1 MQGYLKFKET
11 EEELYE
17 VDVPEKPS
25 NKGIQQAIYFLT
37 CSYLNFVVKIKKWFH
52 IITVKEIYSGLI
64 FILPIDNAEIGG
76 QRKLKKCIQ
85 KVKKLMKKYHV
96 QQIVLSEELRRNE
109 AFLQEFQ
116 SNRKVEKAAHILDGT
131 EMMPYLI
138 KDIVEFISQ
147 KQGKTSELEDLY
159 LLIKNEEYCY
169 RENIIFLAQHF
180 KTVNIVTAS
189 LKAYQKFAK
198 QLEES
203 QDIIVTVT
211 NNKKKSLKRAKWII
225 NFDLTTQEIQKYAIN
240 RTATIIYLNKEGIYE
255 ANNFAGLH
263 ICQAGIDVSQEIK
276 DFFEKERLLN
286 QCSLTILYES
296 TIKTGQNFRKVIEG
310 LQKDKV
316 KVKKLYGRRGVL
328 ADKEYEKVKDI
339 KEKV

>member
-1 MQGYLKFKET
+1 MQGYLKLQEA

-25 NKGIQQAIYFLT
+25 DNWLKQVSYFLT
-37 CSYLNFVVKIKKWFH
+37 CSYLKLVVKIKKWLH
-52 IITVKEIYSGLI
+52 IITVKEIYLGLI
-64 FILPIDNAEIGG
+64 FILPIANLEKNG
-76 QRKLKKCIQ
+76 QRQLKKCIQ
-85 KVKKLMKKYHV
+85 KVKRLMKKYHV

-116 SNRKVEKAAHILDGT
+116 SNRKIEKAAHILDGT

-147 KQGKTSELEDLY
+147 KQGKTPELEDLY
-159 LLIKNEEYCY
+159 LLIKNEEYQY

-180 KTVNIVTAS
+180 KIVNIVTAS
-189 LKAYQKFAK
+189 LKSYQKFAK
-198 QLEES
+198 QLEDK

-225 NFDLTTQEIQKYAIN
+225 NFDLTTQEIQKYTIN

-276 DFFEKERLLN
+276 DFFAKQHLLK

-296 TIKTGQNFRKVIEG
+296 TIEKGKSFRKVIEG
-310 LQKDKV
+310 IQKDKV
-316 KVKKLYGRRGVL
+316 KVKRLYGRRGIL
-328 ADKEYEKVKDI
+328 EEKEYANIE
-339 KEKV
+339 